1 VSKLAVVPSVIE
13 TTSHVEPTCA
23 FEFWRSTALA
33 RFGDV
38 DPQHPRAPFSA
49 KRLTVAQPDWIL
61 THTVSSPVGLNF
73 RTRHIDRNAR
83 DMVVIGVG
91 IDGIGYQQQGERG
104 TQLGGGDVSI
114 LSRGLPFVAGT
125 RSAYEE
131 IRLAVP
137 RETIETRIGR
147 VEAFAGGCVG
157 EPSTSAEFRAFM
169 RKLAASVAWMTES
182 EAQVAIDGALHLLGC
197 LVRDTDEPS
206 GTEVSQAMAVSLA
219 RAHIVRRMHDPNL
232 DPRAIH
238 VALGISRAQLY
249 RAFAETGGVAAAIRD
264 VRLDLAYRRLTSP
277 RDDKLKVATIA
288 YGCGFTDIPTFNRA
302 FRRRFHLS
310 PRDVRASRA

>member
-1 VSKLAVVPSVIE
+1 MSECEVVHSVIE
-13 TTSHVEPTCA
+13 TTSHVEPTRA

-38 DPQHPRAPFSA
+38 DLQHPRESFSA

-61 THTVSSPVGLNF
+61 THTVSSPIGLNF

-83 DMVVIGVG
+83 DMVVIGLG

-104 TQLGGGDVSI
+104 TQLGGGDVSL
-114 LSRGLPFVAGT
+114 LSRARPFVVGT

-137 RETIETRIGR
+137 RETIEARIGP

-157 EPSTSAEFRAFM
+157 APSASAEFKAFM
-169 RKLAASVAWMTES
+169 RKLAASVAWMTQS
-182 EAQVAIDGALHLLGC
+182 EAQVAIDSALHLLGC
-197 LVRDTDEPS
+197 LARDTAERSD
-206 GTEVSQAMAVSLA
+206 TEVSLAMAVSLA
-219 RAHIVRRMHDPNL
+219 RAHIVRRIHDPNL
-232 DPRAIH
+232 DPHEIH

-249 RAFAETGGVAAAIRD
+249 RAFSQTGGIAAAIRD
-264 VRLDLAYRRLTSP
+264 TRLDLAYRRLTSP
-277 RDDKLKVATIA
+277 RDDKRKIATIA
-288 YGCGFTDIPTFNRA
+288 YACGFTDIPTFNRA
-302 FRRRFHLS
+302 FRRRFDLS
-310 PRDVRASRA
+310 PRDVRTGHA